1 MVFLGALSYRTLLE
15 ATKKKMHRKVVQKY
29 LYFTEKER
37 GRVGWREKDR
47 HRREGKEVG
56 ADEKS
61 QTRPDK
67 AR

>member
-1 MVFLGALSYRTLLE
+1 
-15 ATKKKMHRKVVQKY
+15 MHRKVVQKY